1 MPGYGN
7 QSKRGKLS
15 SAGLVIQLLDLP
27 ASYKW
32 FRRVCGPAATQAN
45 LGYFENLE
53 CDKIDRIRDQ
63 GCTVKSCKF
72 GRLPEHPAPSNP
84 TAMIFLPTLDWF
96 LLLPLLELIL
106 RIKLG
111 F

>member
-15 SAGLVIQLLDLP
+15 SAGLVIQILDLP

-45 LGYFENLE
+45 LAVDISRISSVIRLIVSEIRVADHFTQTMWL
-53 CDKIDRIRDQ
+53 KI
-63 GCTVKSCKF
+63 SCI
-72 GRLPEHPAPSNP
+72 NN
-84 TAMIFLPTLDWF
+84 
-96 LLLPLLELIL
+96 
-106 RIKLG
+106 
-111 F
+111 